1 MSKPYYC
8 EGKIATEYTSCVF
21 IYTFHKVL
29 FLSNYQ
35 EELQTDWRSDWEK
48 ASCVFDPSLLW
59 GYWLCIL
66 NITPGWLQWVSTPEK
81 WASCSHCFL
90 QGALCFTRAPHCSC
104 VKSGGR
110 TPGRPG
116 STSCCIKHSNP
127 PAPLHLLVTQPWNLQ
142 ALWSQIMDEG
152 QLAYIKELCLN
163 KTKEQ
168 KHFRKQ
174 NRPQREEKED
184 IHGLQKPC
192 IKCHQ
197 A

>member
-116 STSCCIKHSNP
+116 SHSSHQLLHQAFKPTSSFTLACNP
-127 PAPLHLLVTQPWNLQ
+127 ALELTGPLVPDHGWRTAGLHQGTL
-142 ALWSQIMDEG
+142 S
-152 QLAYIKELCLN
+152 
-163 KTKEQ
+163 
-168 KHFRKQ
+168 KQ
-174 NRPQREEKED
+174 NKRTKT
-184 IHGLQKPC
+184 L
-192 IKCHQ
+192 
-197 A
+197 